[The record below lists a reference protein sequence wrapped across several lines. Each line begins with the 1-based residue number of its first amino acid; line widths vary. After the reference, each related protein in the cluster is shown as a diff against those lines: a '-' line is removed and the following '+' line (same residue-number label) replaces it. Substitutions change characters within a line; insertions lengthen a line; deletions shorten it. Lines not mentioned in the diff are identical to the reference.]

1 MSNVRPTRW
10 FNWSKKQSC
19 VPNKI
24 VYPQDINELR
34 QLVCEQ
40 SKIRVVGAGHSFS
53 PLVCTQDCLISLD
66 HIKGFVG
73 YNAVKNTANLY
84 AGTRL
89 FQLET
94 YLKPINQAFMNQ
106 GDIDQQSLA
115 GAMSTGTHGTG
126 LTLGCLSS
134 YIQEFELLTASGD
147 FLTCNNEQNTDIF
160 QAGRVG
166 LGALGILTKIT
177 MQNRP
182 CYKLGEQI
190 YLEKV
195 DDALENLESQLQQHR
210 HLEFFIFPFNDR
222 LIYKTLN
229 ESDEVLNPRPE
240 SFVSEDMLLSVCSEV
255 AMRFPALNPYLQK
268 LLGVFIQPTHYVDWS
283 SSIFPTPRETR
294 FNEMEYQ
301 VPLVYGI
308 DCLKEIIETMQRH
321 QISSFFPIECRFV
334 KSDDIWL
341 SPFYQQDSM
350 SLSIHEY
357 AKQDSKLLFELI
369 EPIFKKYQARPHWG
383 KVHNNTMAELAALY
397 PKWQNFL
404 SLREQLDPNNKF
416 LNPYLEQMFYG
427 TVS

>member
-1 MSNVRPTRW
+1 MSNVIPTRW
-10 FNWSKKQSC
+10 FNWSKKESC

-24 VYPQDINELR
+24 VYPHDIEELR
-34 QLVCEQ
+34 KLLCEQ
-40 SKIRVVGAGHSFS
+40 SKIRIVGAGHSFS

-73 YNAVKNTANLY
+73 YNTVKNTASLY

-94 YLKPINQAFMNQ
+94 YLNPINQAFINQ

-115 GAMSTGTHGTG
+115 GAISTGTHGTG

-134 YIQEFELLTASGD
+134 YVEEFELLTASGE
-147 FLTCNNEQNTDIF
+147 FLTCNHEQNTDIF

-166 LGALGILTKIT
+166 LGAFGILTKIT

-182 CYKLGEQI
+182 CYKLSEQI

-229 ESDEVLNPRPE
+229 ESNEVLNPRHE

-255 AMRFPALNPYLQK
+255 AMRFPTLNPYLQK
-268 LLGVFIQPTHYVDWS
+268 LLGVFIQPTHFVDWS
-283 SSIFPTPRETR
+283 SGIFPTLRETR

-301 VPLVYGI
+301 VPLAHGVE
-308 DCLKEIIETMQRH
+308 CLKEIIHMMKQH
-321 QISSFFPIECRFV
+321 QVSSFFPIECRFV
-334 KSDDIWL
+334 KGDDIWL

-350 SLSIHEY
+350 SISIHEY
-357 AKQDSKLLFELI
+357 AKQDPNILFGLI
-369 EPIFKKYQARPHWG
+369 EPIFQKYQARPHWG
-383 KVHNNTMAELAALY
+383 KIHQLGHKELEPLY
-397 PKWQNFL
+397 PKWHDFL
-404 SLREQLDPNNKF
+404 KLRQELDPKNKF
-416 LNPYLEQMFYG
+416 LNPYLERMFYG
-427 TVS
+427 SSI